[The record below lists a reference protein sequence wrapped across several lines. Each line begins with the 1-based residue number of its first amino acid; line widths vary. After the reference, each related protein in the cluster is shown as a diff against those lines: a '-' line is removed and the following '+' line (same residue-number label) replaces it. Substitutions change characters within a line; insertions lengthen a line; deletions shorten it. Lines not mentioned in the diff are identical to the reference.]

1 MLRGKKKLDAYVK
14 LFELFERELKKHHF
28 FFNVGGYE
36 IRYIITTKV
45 FDEKYNIEVTLY
57 TKRYRKHS
65 TFLKETKTYYQRLK
79 GFAYLFGF
87 KNVQMLRSL
96 ERIKIFN
103 DPEYRSI
110 PVRERI
116 ALNYIDNFRAEEF
129 TAMADLIGE

>member
-1 MLRGKKKLDAYVK
+1 MLKGKKKLDAYVK

-65 TFLKETKTYYQRLK
+65 TFLRETKTITKGSKVLPTYLDLRTFKCSEALRELK
-79 GFAYLFGF
+79 SSMTPNTEAFL
-87 KNVQMLRSL
+87 L
-96 ERIKIFN
+96 EK
-103 DPEYRSI
+103 E
-110 PVRERI
+110 
-116 ALNYIDNFRAEEF
+116 
-129 TAMADLIGE
+129 